1 MKSEVLH
8 QDLPVRR
15 LRVRFT
21 AFVAILLVVVASVT
35 HGRSLRGEFVFDDT
49 GAILD
54 NPSIHSLTSLNA
66 VLFGNKFT
74 TVAGRPML
82 NLSLAVN
89 YAWSGTHPSG
99 YRLFNYAIHAAG
111 ACLLFCFLRRI
122 LGQFSQTSAVA
133 ASLAL
138 TISVLWCVHPL
149 TINAVSYIVQRG
161 ESLASLCYLAVL
173 WSFVKGVQTSQRG
186 WFVASVLAAWL
197 GSLTKEIVATV
208 PLAVIALDMLVVTR
222 DWRQALRNH
231 WRVYLSLMTAWVPL
245 ALCMYASQDREES
258 VGYGMGI
265 TLQNHIQTQV
275 WAVAHYLRLIVW
287 PNPLIFD
294 YGPEFTVTDTRQ
306 LLMAGVVLTGF
317 LLLLVWLAVRRS
329 PLAFPGLMMCLL
341 LGPTSVI
348 PIVTQTVAEHR
359 MYLASACGI
368 TWLVVVLFLA
378 FKRLRPLVTWTPES
392 QRFAFGMF
400 WVPVALTLGV
410 LTAQRSEVF
419 LTADSIWNDTLRKQP
434 TNQRPYLNLG
444 HAARDIRRDSSAALR
459 MYGQAIA
466 IQGPLTRHACEVRG
480 ELLRNLGQLEPAL
493 EDFSRAI
500 ALHPN
505 IIDDRYHRAAILRDL
520 GRYDEATRD
529 LEEARRIDPKNRT
542 TDLVLG
548 SVYAASGKLLPA
560 LELFDRLLER
570 DPEHV
575 AARRRRAS
583 VYVRL
588 NRWDDAQREIRRLQR
603 ANHAV
608 DPKLLRALENH
619 LASLSK

>member
-1 MKSEVLH
+1 MKSDVLH
-8 QDLPVRR
+8 QDFTVSR
-15 LRVRFT
+15 LQVRFT
-21 AFVAILLVVVASVT
+21 SFVAIVLVLVVSVT

-54 NPSIHSLTSLNA
+54 NPSIHSLTSLKA
-66 VLFGNKFT
+66 VLLGNKFT

-82 NLSLAVN
+82 NLSLALN
-89 YAWSGTHPSG
+89 YAWGGIHPSG
-99 YRLFNYAIHAAG
+99 YRLFNYAVHAAG

-122 LGQFSQTSAVA
+122 LSMFEQTSAA
-133 ASLAL
+133 AGTLAL
-138 TISVLWCVHPL
+138 AISVLWCVHPL

-161 ESLASLCYLAVL
+161 ESMASLCYLAVL
-173 WSFVKGVQTSQRG
+173 WSFVKGVQASQRG

-197 GSLTKEIVATV
+197 GSLTKEIIATV
-208 PLAVIALDMLVVTR
+208 PLAVIALDLLVVTR

-231 WRVYLSLMTAWVPL
+231 WRVYLGLMTAWVPL
-245 ALCMYASQDREES
+245 ALCMYASRDREES

-265 TLQNHIQTQV
+265 TLINHIQTQV

-287 PNPLIFD
+287 PNPLVFD
-294 YGPEFTVTDTRQ
+294 YGPEFTVTDSRQ
-306 LLMAGVVLTGF
+306 LLMAGVVLVGF
-317 LLLLVWLAVRRS
+317 LLLVVWLAVRRS
-329 PLAFPGLMMCLL
+329 PLAFPGVAICLL

-368 TWLVVVLFLA
+368 TWLIVVLFLMLT
-378 FKRLRPLVTWTPES
+378 RLRPLVTLTPEN
-392 QRFAFGMF
+392 QRLAFGMF

-419 LTADSIWNDTLRKQP
+419 LTEDSIWNDTLRKQP
-434 TNQRPYLNLG
+434 TNQRPYLILG

-459 MYGQAIA
+459 LYGQAIA
-466 IQGPLTRHACEVRG
+466 LQGPLTRHAYEVRG
-480 ELLRNLGQLEPAL
+480 ELHRNLGQLKPAL
-493 EDFSRAI
+493 DDFSRAI

-505 IIDDRYHRAAILRDL
+505 IIDDRYHRASILRDL
-520 GRYDEATRD
+520 GRYDEAIRD
-529 LEEARRIDPKNRT
+529 LDAARRIDPKNRT

-548 SVYAASGKLLPA
+548 SVYASSGKLLPA
-560 LELFDRLLER
+560 LDLFDRLLAR
-570 DPEHV
+570 DPEYL

-583 VYVRL
+583 LYVQL
-588 NRWDDAQREIRRLQR
+588 NRWDEAQREIGHLQR
-603 ANHAV
+603 ANHPV

-619 LASLSK
+619 FASLSK